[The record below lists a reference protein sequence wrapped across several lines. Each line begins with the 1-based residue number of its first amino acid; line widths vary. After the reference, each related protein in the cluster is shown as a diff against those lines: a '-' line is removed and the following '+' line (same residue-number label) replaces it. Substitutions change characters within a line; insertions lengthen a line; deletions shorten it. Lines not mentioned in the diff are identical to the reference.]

1 MWRLRDKAGTH
12 FNLKPRPLYY
22 SLSHHS
28 STYGQPVTPTVQSG
42 EGVTKLLDFHKR
54 AGVWL
59 WPFAFQRSLG
69 KATQVTPHVMRISS
83 FNQYTCSRL
92 AGRSWKGH
100 SFVPSR
106 QLNLVTGYLKKKK
119 KKAQIIHR
127 RMWGRGRG
135 KWNEL
140 MFLVGICL
148 LTQRKRWL
156 SSRIFLLLWHQL
168 PLGFVY
174 KSWDCQQNRTRFLL
188 MVVNVQKASWN
199 NRDFDISSTK
209 TTLVLFFLAWALG
222 LVIIARYTVRKY
234 DNSKFWG

>member
-1 MWRLRDKAGTH
+1 ML
-12 FNLKPRPLYY
+12 
-22 SLSHHS
+22 
-28 STYGQPVTPTVQSG
+28 Q
-42 EGVTKLLDFHKR
+42 
-54 AGVWL
+54 
-59 WPFAFQRSLG
+59 
-69 KATQVTPHVMRISS
+69 
-83 FNQYTCSRL
+83 
-92 AGRSWKGH
+92 AGRQKLK
-100 SFVPSR
+100 R
-106 QLNLVTGYLKKKK
+106 TQLCTQPPAELGDRLFKKKK